1 MVKNRSSPEDLEL
14 LGGRLCL
21 DFINTVDWR
30 GREKPIEFLNDYKS
44 LITWGQHVKMLTK
57 PEALL
62 LLRLAADSA
71 QKAERVLRDTIEL
84 RETLY
89 RLLSSTIKGDLP
101 RQADLDLFN
110 RYLSRTMARSK
121 IVREKSGFFLD
132 STGPK
137 EELDRI
143 LNPITQSAADLLT
156 SLQELKRVKMCA
168 DLECG
173 WLFLDH
179 SRNQSRRWC
188 DMKDCGNRAKVSQF
202 YLRKKKTRQFESP
215 NKL

>member
-1 MVKNRSSPEDLEL
+1 MAKNKSSPKDLEL

-30 GREKPIEFLNDYKS
+30 GREKPVEFLNEYKS
-44 LITWGQHVKMLTK
+44 FVAWGQHVKMFAK
-57 PEALL
+57 SEVLL
-62 LLRLAADSA
+62 LLRLALDSP
-71 QKAERVLRDTIEL
+71 QKAERVLRDAVEL

-89 RLLSSTIKGDLP
+89 RLFSSTINSKLP
-101 RQADLDLFN
+101 QQEDIDLFN
-110 RYLSRTMARSK
+110 KHLSRTMARSK
-121 IVREKSGFFLD
+121 IVREKSNFILD

-143 LNPITQSAADLLT
+143 LNPIIRSASDLLT
-156 SLQELKRVKMCA
+156 SPQDLKRVKTCA
-168 DLECG
+168 DDECG

-188 DMKDCGNRAKVSQF
+188 DMKDCGNRAKVSQY
-202 YLRKKKTRQFESP
+202 YLRKKLTRQSESSDRV
-215 NKL
+215 

>member
-1 MVKNRSSPEDLEL
+1 MAKNKSSPKDLEL

-30 GREKPIEFLNDYKS
+30 GREKPVEFLKAYKS
-44 LITWGQHVKMLTK
+44 LITWGQHVKILTK
-57 PEALL
+57 SEAAL
-62 LLRLAADSA
+62 LLRLALDSP
-71 QKAERVLRDTIEL
+71 QKAEKVLRDAIEL

-89 RLLSSTIKGDLP
+89 RLFSCSINDEFP
-101 RQADLDLFN
+101 RQADIDLFN
-110 RYLSRTMARSK
+110 KHLSRTMARSK
-121 IVREKSGFFLD
+121 IVREKSDFILD

-143 LNPITQSAADLLT
+143 LNPIIRSSADLLT
-156 SLQELKRVKMCA
+156 FPRDLKRVKKCA
-168 DLECG
+168 DDECG

-188 DMKDCGNRAKVSQF
+188 DMKDCGNRAKVSQY
-202 YLRKKKTRQFESP
+202 YLRKKVTKQSESSDRI
-215 NKL
+215 